1 MTKKIFSSI
10 FAAAVIVFFISIA
23 LIMGV
28 LYNYFSDVQMQ
39 QLHIQAELAAR
50 GVELKGEDYLN
61 RLDDNDCRVTWIDQE
76 GNVLFD
82 NKASSGGME
91 NHLQRREIIDALRSG
106 TGEDKRYSATLMER
120 QLYAAVRLTDG
131 TVLRLSGSQYTWWS
145 LLLEMLQP
153 ILLTGAAAAGISLF
167 LAFQLSKWIVHPLNT
182 LNLDKPEAPAEYEEI
197 IPLLERIE
205 SQQRRLQRQ
214 EAELKQRRAEL
225 EEAEQIRREF
235 TANVS
240 HELKTPLQSISGY
253 AEILSAGMVKNA
265 DVPQFSEQIY
275 FESKRLTALVEDLIH
290 LSHLD
295 EGTGDMHRMETDLYK
310 LAEETLRRL
319 APAAEAAGISLSLD
333 GSTAVVD
340 GIPALLG
347 GILYNLCDNAVKYN
361 QPGGKVEV
369 CIKPGDKEVLLSV
382 LDTGIGIEESEQG
395 RIFERFYRVDKSHS
409 KKAGGTGLGLSIVK
423 HSARLHN
430 ADIRID
436 SAPGKGTRIEVSFPK
451 SAF

>member
-153 ILLTGAAAAGISLF
+153 ILLTGAAAAGI
-167 LAFQLSKWIVHPLNT
+167 
-182 LNLDKPEAPAEYEEI
+182 
-197 IPLLERIE
+197 
-205 SQQRRLQRQ
+205 
-214 EAELKQRRAEL
+214 
-225 EEAEQIRREF
+225 
-235 TANVS
+235 S

-436 SAPGKGTRIEVSFPK
+436 SEPGKGTRIEVSFPK

>member
-265 DVPQFSEQIY
+265 DVPKFSEQIY

-436 SAPGKGTRIEVSFPK
+436 SEPGKGTRIEVSFPK

>member
-1 MTKKIFSSI
+1 M
-10 FAAAVIVFFISIA
+10 
-23 LIMGV
+23 
-28 LYNYFSDVQMQ
+28 
-39 QLHIQAELAAR
+39 
-50 GVELKGEDYLN
+50 
-61 RLDDNDCRVTWIDQE
+61 
-76 GNVLFD
+76 
-82 NKASSGGME
+82 
-91 NHLQRREIIDALRSG
+91 
-106 TGEDKRYSATLMER
+106 
-120 QLYAAVRLTDG
+120 
-131 TVLRLSGSQYTWWS
+131 
-145 LLLEMLQP
+145 
-153 ILLTGAAAAGISLF
+153 
-167 LAFQLSKWIVHPLNT
+167 HPLNT

-436 SAPGKGTRIEVSFPK
+436 SEPGKGTRIEVSFPK

>member
-167 LAFQLSKWIVHPLNT
+167 LAFPDQGRRRPNEPV
-182 LNLDKPEAPAEYEEI
+182 
-197 IPLLERIE
+197 LLRERC
-205 SQQRRLQRQ
+205 R
-214 EAELKQRRAEL
+214 
-225 EEAEQIRREF
+225 
-235 TANVS
+235 
-240 HELKTPLQSISGY
+240 
-253 AEILSAGMVKNA
+253 
-265 DVPQFSEQIY
+265 
-275 FESKRLTALVEDLIH
+275 
-290 LSHLD
+290 
-295 EGTGDMHRMETDLYK
+295 
-310 LAEETLRRL
+310 
-319 APAAEAAGISLSLD
+319 
-333 GSTAVVD
+333 
-340 GIPALLG
+340 LG
-347 GILYNLCDNAVKYN
+347 G
-361 QPGGKVEV
+361 
-369 CIKPGDKEVLLSV
+369 S
-382 LDTGIGIEESEQG
+382 
-395 RIFERFYRVDKSHS
+395 
-409 KKAGGTGLGLSIVK
+409 
-423 HSARLHN
+423 
-430 ADIRID
+430 
-436 SAPGKGTRIEVSFPK
+436 
-451 SAF
+451 